1 MSFIRKILGVF
12 KLENTSEI
20 SISEAYAE
28 IDRANKLAE
37 VANKTTDRA
46 EFYNSIN
53 EIENILIELSKYENK
68 LDFPFSPSANLQD
81 LRRGRNEQIELLEK
95 RISEKGKEKDNLS
108 IPLTVHQDNQ
118 KIEESCEDKTT
129 MEPSVVFE
137 SDIENKFSIESGNEL
152 LEDTNMCNM
161 ADEEEKHPYK
171 SERMIVAGLHIWF
184 ISVAREILEQN
195 VINTIPLMRE
205 YKLSENDLNQIL
217 CEMREA
223 NIIDSNNK
231 IMMNLEEFE
240 KFIDIYEPGLFKCKH
255 TMFDRKSF
263 VDIGEKIFNSGVES
277 VYDILPAN
285 EIIDYLNIME
295 KLKIILYDDIKN
307 KYDILVS
314 REEFY
319 DICRCVPNFSKD
331 SNNIE
336 RTMLNMDDMD
346 GYQFE
351 RFCADVLRKNGF
363 EKVDVTQGSGDHGTD
378 ILAEKDDITY
388 AIQCKCYSSDIGN
401 AAVQQAHTGKSI
413 YHRDIA
419 VVLTNRYFTTQ
430 AIEEA
435 ETLGVKLWNRDKLIS
450 MVEK

>member
-1 MSFIRKILGVF
+1 MV
-12 KLENTSEI
+12 
-20 SISEAYAE
+20 
-28 IDRANKLAE
+28 
-37 VANKTTDRA
+37 
-46 EFYNSIN
+46 
-53 EIENILIELSKYENK
+53 
-68 LDFPFSPSANLQD
+68 
-81 LRRGRNEQIELLEK
+81 
-95 RISEKGKEKDNLS
+95 
-108 IPLTVHQDNQ
+108 
-118 KIEESCEDKTT
+118 
-129 MEPSVVFE
+129 
-137 SDIENKFSIESGNEL
+137 
-152 LEDTNMCNM
+152 
-161 ADEEEKHPYK
+161 YK
-171 SERMIVAGLHIWF
+171 CCK
-184 ISVAREILEQN
+184 EILEQN

-450 MVEK
+450 MIEK